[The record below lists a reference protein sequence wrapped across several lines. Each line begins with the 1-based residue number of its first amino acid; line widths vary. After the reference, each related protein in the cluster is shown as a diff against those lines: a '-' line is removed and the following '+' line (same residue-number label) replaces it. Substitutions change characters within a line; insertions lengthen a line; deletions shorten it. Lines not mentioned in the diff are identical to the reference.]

1 MGPKGLWLVLAG
13 RCRMAD
19 ALIRLKTPIPGFYI
33 YYPGRRELSPA
44 LAAFIDE
51 VRVPAKSRATQPT
64 KVATATKELE
74 SARDRRDPTGSGW
87 CRRPCDARR

>member
-1 MGPKGLWLVLAG
+1 MSPQLAA

-19 ALIRLKTPIPGFYI
+19 ALIRLKPPIPGFYI

-51 VRVPAKSRATQPT
+51 VRSAGEA
-64 KVATATKELE
+64 E
-74 SARDRRDPTGSGW
+74 SDSTD
-87 CRRPCDARR
+87 

>member
-1 MGPKGLWLVLAG
+1 MAG

-44 LAAFIDE
+44 AFIDE
-51 VRVPAKSRATQPT
+51 VRSAGEA
-64 KVATATKELE
+64 E
-74 SARDRRDPTGSGW
+74 SDSTD
-87 CRRPCDARR
+87 